1 MIGHY
6 SIQHGTNRELK
17 ALKADYN
24 KTVEQV
30 YTDVAVRALK
40 SDTESLITL
49 ASVQH
54 MTIPSRKTQSPNSD
68 PSLNGH
74 HLPSW
79 VSDWRTYQSH
89 ILSEPT
95 SPHRASGM
103 RTPDLRIDE
112 SSQILRVRGIL
123 VDTIEACSDG
133 LKPKSFHIGT
143 TTTGSTPDDTPAIER
158 LWRDICGHSA
168 FDLSKL
174 YVNGDAATLAYTQ
187 TLSSGPRSGV
197 SEQDGGTEHRHRA
210 GRAGCGGQAGA
221 RKVKPGGEWGVEQSC
236 VCAHGEGVLCAGA
249 EGHGGGGY
257 CVRAVR
263 GEKCRFVCGRGA
275 ARGSTSWSGSAMCM
289 A

>member
-187 TLSSGPRSGV
+187 TLSSGCVAIWWAWDEETRLPYDQVPDR
-197 SEQDGGTEHRHRA
+197 
-210 GRAGCGGQAGA
+210 
-221 RKVKPGGEWGVEQSC
+221 EWL
-236 VCAHGEGVLCAGA
+236 AHGAAYLSKTVGPSTDIAPD
-249 EGHGGGGY
+249 
-257 CVRAVR
+257 VRAVVAKQ
-263 GEKCRFVCGRGA
+263 GPGK
-275 ARGSTSWSGSAMCM
+275 
-289 A
+289 